1 VAPAVLPRAL
11 RILLVEDHED
21 TAEAMADLLRLI
33 GHQVIV
39 AGSVA
44 AGLAAAG
51 TAGAAG
57 GGVDRVVSDLG
68 LPDGSGHDLMR
79 ELVRLYGWKGIA
91 LSGYGMED
99 DIRRSHEAGFARHL
113 TKPVALE
120 ALRDAIRQ
128 VADD

>member
-1 VAPAVLPRAL
+1 
-11 RILLVEDHED
+11 VEDHAD

-33 GHQVIV
+33 GHEVVV

-44 AGLAAAG
+44 AGLAAA
-51 TAGAAG
+51 AAVEKADAAAG
-57 GGVDRVVSDLG
+57 IDLVVSDLG

-79 ELVRLYGWKGIA
+79 ELKDRYGWKGIA

-99 DIRRSHEAGFARHL
+99 DVRRSQDAGFARHL

-128 VADD
+128 VAGDRMTIHLE